1 MKSAFK
7 SSIVALIPMAVCISL
22 WAQGTDY
29 TKIEFTAKKVS
40 SNLYMLSGSPNV
52 DVNHPDA
59 AGGLVGILT
68 GPDGIF
74 MVDSQYAQVSEK
86 LVAAIKKIS
95 SDPIRFMANTH
106 IHPDHTAGNPFFGKM
121 GVVIFAREELRGQ
134 MVRPGRDPAGYPVVT
149 YGMGAPV
156 TLHLNGETVDLIP
169 VRAAHTS
176 GDTMIRF
183 QNANVIMIGD
193 FYRNFGYPFID
204 RANGGTLNGMLEGCD
219 QLMKVAGPDT
229 TLIPGHGTW
238 IKRTDLVPYADM
250 IKSVRDKVQQLIAQ
264 GKTEKEVVAA
274 KLTAPWDAKTAGG
287 LGAAGADMTSAD
299 RFVSEVYQ
307 ELKSGTK

>member
-1 MKSAFK
+1 MKSAW
-7 SSIVALIPMAVCISL
+7 SWSVVAFVAAAISVSV

-29 TKIEFTAKKVS
+29 SKIEFTPKKVS

-59 AGGLVGILT
+59 AGGLVGVLA

-74 MVDSQYAQVSEK
+74 MVDAQYAQVSEK
-86 LVAAIKKIS
+86 LLAAIKQIS
-95 SDPIRFMANTH
+95 PAPIRFMANTH

-121 GVVIFAREELRGQ
+121 GVVIFAREELRRQ
-134 MVRPGRDPAGYPVVT
+134 MVRPGRDAAGYPVVT

-156 TLHLNGETVDLIP
+156 TLHLNGQTVDLIP

-204 RANGGTLNGMLEGCD
+204 RANGGTLNGMLEG
-219 QLMKVAGPDT
+219 
-229 TLIPGHGTW
+229 
-238 IKRTDLVPYADM
+238 
-250 IKSVRDKVQQLIAQ
+250 
-264 GKTEKEVVAA
+264 
-274 KLTAPWDAKTAGG
+274 
-287 LGAAGADMTSAD
+287 
-299 RFVSEVYQ
+299 
-307 ELKSGTK
+307 